1 MRTKQLLENLNAL
14 AAGLFLL
21 TAFGI
26 VAMRQARGCLN
37 LFIAQSLLLAA
48 SAALLGLRY
57 DSGHLYGVALV
68 NLISKP
74 IIVPWLLR
82 RTSPAEIYTRRE
94 IDQVLNIP
102 TALLIALALA
112 VGAYFVGIPLAN
124 AVGPEFRGPNVPIGI
139 AVLLL
144 GAFTLTVRR
153 EALSLLIGLLVMEN
167 GAFLAGIA
175 IARDLGMLVE
185 LAIATD
191 GLIIVFIMG
200 VLVRAVQ
207 KQVGTTAVGELASL
221 KETSRGAGGGRGAAV
236 SVIVILLLPLVA
248 AVLVCVPFGK
258 RWVPGVTVVSCLAD
272 LILVGAAG
280 TAVVAAP
287 LPAQLLEPAWS
298 KWIAVDG
305 LSALILLLIA
315 LVGTTAAIYSVGY
328 MAHCK
333 PRQRENCGSI
343 TRTTTSSSS
352 PCSPFPCWRSRRW
365 CGSWWS

>member
-1 MRTKQLLENLNAL
+1 MSEVTRQLLENLNAL

-26 VAMRQARGCLN
+26 VAMRQAKACLN
-37 LFIAQSLLLAA
+37 LFILQSLLLAA

-57 DSGHLYGVALV
+57 NAAHLYGVALV

-94 IDQVLNIP
+94 INQVLDIP
-102 TALLIALALA
+102 IALTIALAL
-112 VGAYFVGIPLAN
+112 VIGAYFVGSALAN
-124 AVGPEFRGPNVPIGI
+124 AVAPEFRGPNVPIGI

-167 GAFLAGIA
+167 GAFLAGIS

-207 KQVGTTAVGELASL
+207 KQIGTTAVGALTSL
-221 KETSRGAGGGRGAAV
+221 KETA
-236 SVIVILLLPLVA
+236 
-248 AVLVCVPFGK
+248 
-258 RWVPGVTVVSCLAD
+258 
-272 LILVGAAG
+272 
-280 TAVVAAP
+280 AAP
-287 LPAQLLEPAWS
+287 EIDEAPL
-298 KWIAVDG
+298 
-305 LSALILLLIA
+305 
-315 LVGTTAAIYSVGY
+315 
-328 MAHCK
+328 
-333 PRQRENCGSI
+333 
-343 TRTTTSSSS
+343 
-352 PCSPFPCWRSRRW
+352 
-365 CGSWWS
+365 

>member
-1 MRTKQLLENLNAL
+1 M
-14 AAGLFLL
+14 L

-26 VAMRQARGCLN
+26 VAMRQARACLN
-37 LFIAQSLLLAA
+37 LFILQSLLLAA

-82 RTSPAEIYTRRE
+82 KTSPAEIYTRRE

-102 TALLIALALA
+102 TALLIALAL
-112 VGAYFVGIPLAN
+112 VIGAYFVGIPLAN

-167 GAFLAGIA
+167 GAFLAGIS

-207 KQVGTTAVGELASL
+207 KQIGTTAVGDIGKSQGNG
-221 KETSRGAGGGRGAAV
+221 RGRRRGAAV

-248 AVLVCVPFGK
+248 ALLVCIPLGR

-272 LILVGAAG
+272 LILVARLAWQVVAG
-280 TAVVAAP
+280 HAPARTARAVVVEMDRRGRLERIDLAAHRP
-287 LPAQLLEPAWS
+287 GRNHRRHLL
-298 KWIAVDG
+298 
-305 LSALILLLIA
+305 
-315 LVGTTAAIYSVGY
+315 
-328 MAHCK
+328 
-333 PRQRENCGSI
+333 
-343 TRTTTSSSS
+343 
-352 PCSPFPCWRSRRW
+352 RRLH
-365 CGSWWS
+365 GA

>member
-1 MRTKQLLENLNAL
+1 MSDATKQLLENLNAL

-37 LFIAQSLLLAA
+37 LFIVQSLLLAA

-57 DSGHLYGVALV
+57 HSGHLYGVALV

-112 VGAYFVGIPLAN
+112 IGAYFVGIPLTN
-124 AVGPEFRGPNVPIGI
+124 AVAPEFRGPNVPIGI

-167 GAFLAGIA
+167 GAFLAGIS

-191 GLIIVFIMG
+191 GLVIVFIMG

-207 KQVGTTAVGELASL
+207 KQVGTTAVGTLASL
-221 KETSRGAGGGRGAAV
+221 KETAADQHGYGRDAAV
-236 SVIVILLLPLVA
+236 SVIVILLLPLA
-248 AVLVCVPFGK
+248 AALLVCIPLGR
-258 RWVPGVTVVSCLAD
+258 RWVPGVTVVSCVVD
-272 LILVGAAG
+272 LILI
-280 TAVVAAP
+280 
-287 LPAQLLEPAWS
+287 AQLAGEVVSGSGPVELLAPAWS
-298 KWIAVDG
+298 EVDRG
-305 LSALILLLIA
+305 GRLERADL
-315 LVGTTAAIYSVGY
+315 AAHR
-328 MAHCK
+328 A
-333 PRQRENCGSI
+333 
-343 TRTTTSSSS
+343 
-352 PCSPFPCWRSRRW
+352 
-365 CGSWWS
+365 

>member
-1 MRTKQLLENLNAL
+1 MNAATKELLQNLNAL
-14 AAGLFLL
+14 ASGLFLL

-74 IIVPWLLR
+74 IIVHWLLR

-94 IDQVLNIP
+94 IEQVLNIP
-102 TALLIALALA
+102 AALLIALALA
-112 VGAYFVGIPLAN
+112 IGAYFVGAPLAN

-153 EALSLLIGLLVMEN
+153 EALSLLIGLLMMEN
-167 GAFLAGIA
+167 GAFLAGISL
-175 IARDLGMLVE
+175 ARDLGMLVE

-191 GLIIVFIMG
+191 GLVIVFIMG

-207 KQVGTTAVGELASL
+207 KQVGTTSVGELASL
-221 KETSRGAGGGRGAAV
+221 KETPRVPAADEG
-236 SVIVILLLPLVA
+236 LL
-248 AVLVCVPFGK
+248 
-258 RWVPGVTVVSCLAD
+258 
-272 LILVGAAG
+272 
-280 TAVVAAP
+280 
-287 LPAQLLEPAWS
+287 
-298 KWIAVDG
+298 
-305 LSALILLLIA
+305 
-315 LVGTTAAIYSVGY
+315 
-328 MAHCK
+328 
-333 PRQRENCGSI
+333 
-343 TRTTTSSSS
+343 
-352 PCSPFPCWRSRRW
+352 
-365 CGSWWS
+365 